1 MQLSF
6 ERRIS
11 TLAET
16 KDIVSAQLTNTN
28 KALQIVR
35 EYQHKRYE
43 DDEGFPETLEILRR
57 LCAMIDGLRAERDQ
71 QERSIKDLTEQME
84 MMEATYEDNL
94 REKLEERD
102 ELRFEINDFCAQFG
116 RLWERRDD
124 GQE

>member
-1 MQLSF
+1 MY
-6 ERRIS
+6 
-11 TLAET
+11 
-16 KDIVSAQLTNTN
+16 DG
-28 KALQIVR
+28 
-35 EYQHKRYE
+35 
-43 DDEGFPETLEILRR
+43 DENFPESLEITRR
-57 LCAMIDGLRAERDQ
+57 LCTMIDGLRAERDG
-71 QERSIKDLTEQME
+71 QEWSIKGLTEQME